1 MSDPLVDALRQVAP
15 TVDDAS
21 VCAGYGQDWTGRFAG
36 PVRAVVRPTSTAEVA
51 AALRVCAQ
59 AGAPVVPQGGNTGIV
74 GGSVPGPDDAP
85 AVIISTTRLDAIA
98 PVDPLAR
105 TVVADAGAT
114 LARLHAHAADAGL
127 AYGVDLAARDSATIG
142 GTVATNAGGIR
153 VCAYGMTRAQV
164 VGLEAVLGD
173 GSVISRLLGLPK
185 DNTGY
190 DLAGLLTG
198 SEGTLGVITKVM
210 VRLHP
215 QPGETMVMLAG
226 VDSLADALRLVHASV
241 PAGARLLGAET
252 IDAAG
257 MDLVCDF
264 LGLAHPLRSRWPY
277 VLLLEATELDPPSGV
292 TAVVGADT
300 ADKRALWRLREE
312 MTNAVSTLGVAHKLD
327 ASVPLANLDA
337 LADGV
342 RDLMPPTARLT
353 NFGHLADG
361 NLHIEI
367 NDVDPADETLDHAIF
382 ELVARLGGA
391 VSAEHGVG
399 RAKAAWLGLSRTPAE
414 VAAMRGIKAALDPA
428 GVLNPGVLLP
438 PTPAA

>member
-1 MSDPLVDALRQVAP
+1 MTDPLVDSLRQVAP
-15 TVDDAS
+15 TIDDPS
-21 VCAGYGQDWTGRFAG
+21 VCAGFGRDWTGRFAG
-36 PVRAVVRPTSTAEVA
+36 PVRAVVRPTSTDAVA
-51 AALRVCAQ
+51 AALRLCAA

-74 GGSVPGPDDAP
+74 GGSVPGPQSPP
-85 AVIISTTRLDAIA
+85 AVIISTTRLDGIGD
-98 PVDPLAR
+98 VDPLAR
-105 TVVADAGAT
+105 TVVAGAGAT
-114 LARLHAHAADAGL
+114 LARLHAHAAEAGL
-127 AYGVDLAARDSATIG
+127 VYGVDLAARDSATIG

-164 VGLEAVLGD
+164 VGIEAVLSD

-198 SEGTLGVITKVM
+198 SEGTLGIITKAM

-215 QPGETMVMLAG
+215 EPGETMVMLAG
-226 VDSLADALRLVHASV
+226 VESLAEALRLVHASV
-241 PAGARLLGAET
+241 PTGARLLGAEA

-257 MDLVCDF
+257 MDLVCGF
-264 LGLAHPLRSRWPY
+264 LGLGNPLPGRWPY
-277 VLLLEATELDPPSGV
+277 ALLVEATELDPPEDI
-292 TAVVGADT
+292 TAVVAVDT
-300 ADKRALWRLREE
+300 ADKRALWRYREE

-327 ASVPLANLDA
+327 ASVPLASLDA

-342 RDLMPPTARLT
+342 RALLPPTARLT

-367 NDVDPADETLDHAIF
+367 NDVDPDDEALDQAIF

-414 VAAMRGIKAALDPA
+414 VATMRRIKDALDPA

-438 PTPAA
+438 PPPAP